1 MNSLKARTS
10 WDIHIKIDPMLNNE
24 QQISALRDYLFGS
37 NGNSCVYFHIDT
49 PTGPKIVKANP
60 LMKVDNSD
68 NFINELE
75 MQPMVTEVWRE

>member
-1 MNSLKARTS
+1 
-10 WDIHIKIDPMLNNE
+10 
-24 QQISALRDYLFGS
+24 LFGS